1 MGAVGSC
8 ITRPPS
14 PKIWRPRTEG
24 AQYLITRVALP
35 ILPVAVS
42 GGLVCAHALL
52 RTAIMLANTRTYF
65 IRFFSCSD
73 RGVSLHDRSIEGI
86 SRAEVFRQINLWVGG
101 GGRVRT
107 GLYQGTTLVGP

>member
-1 MGAVGSC
+1 MFKSASVWKAVALLAPARQMGAVGSC

-52 RTAIMLANTRTYF
+52 RTAIMLANTRKYF
-65 IRFFSCSD
+65 ISVCLR
-73 RGVSLHDRSIEGI
+73 DRSIDGI
-86 SRAEVFRQINLWVGG
+86 SRGEAF
-101 GGRVRT
+101 
-107 GLYQGTTLVGP
+107 